1 MSDTIRTCMDREQ
14 YLAAITKAAPRMG
27 RFLNPDKDLVND
39 LVDGI
44 LTNKERYGY
53 HNCPCRMA
61 ANDKELDKDIICPCV
76 YCDPDVAEFGA
87 CYCGLYVSEECAKGT
102 KKVPEHVP
110 ERRPTDKWQRY

>member
-1 MSDTIRTCMDREQ
+1 MTCMDREQ

-27 RFLNPDKDLVND
+27 RFLNPDKDIVNA

-61 ANDKELDKDIICPCV
+61 ANDKEVDKDIICPCA

-102 KKVPEHVP
+102 KKVPEHIP
-110 ERRPTDKWQRY
+110 ERRPIDKWQRY